1 MKNILILLTLF
12 FLPLSAQA
20 LGVSVSPSK
29 LEIIQRD
36 DNKTSLIITNIS
48 SETISVSVFS
58 DDFKDYISISPA
70 QFELLPEE
78 KIKVNVLANFDDK
91 ETLIKRTDVSIVSQT
106 LDKKSFNAASGIKI
120 PLSVYIINKQ
130 FQWSGALVFL
140 VVFFGVLLLLAFLKL
155 FFWFVRPKKK
165 KKFWPKVNFLKRRSG
180 LKRPFY
186 HIK

>member
-1 MKNILILLTLF
+1 MKNIFILLTLF

-29 LEIIQRD
+29 LEIIQSE
-36 DNKTSLIITNIS
+36 NSKTSLIITNIS
-48 SETISVSVFS
+48 TEPISVSVFS

-78 KIKVNVLANFDDK
+78 KTKVNILTSFDNK
-91 ETLIKRTDVSIVSQT
+91 EALIKRTDVSIVSFA
-106 LDKKSFNAASGIKI
+106 LDKQSFNAASGIKI
-120 PLSVYIINKQ
+120 PLSVYIMNKQ
-130 FQWSGALVFL
+130 FQWSGATVFL
-140 VVFFGVLLLLAFLKL
+140 RVFFGVLLLLALLKF
-155 FFWFVRPKKK
+155 FFWLIRPKKK
-165 KKFWPKVNFLKRRSG
+165 KKFWPKVNFLKRHRG

>member
-29 LEIIQRD
+29 LEIIQSES
-36 DNKTSLIITNIS
+36 NKVSLIITNIS
-48 SETISVSVFS
+48 TEPISVSVFS

-78 KIKVNVLANFDDK
+78 KIKVNVLTNFDDK
-91 ETLIKRTDVSIVSQT
+91 EALIKRTDVSIVSQT

-120 PLSVYIINKQ
+120 PISVYIINKQ
-130 FQWSGALVFL
+130 FQWSGTLVFL
-140 VVFFGVLLLLAFLKL
+140 AVFFGVLSLLALLEF
-155 FFWFVRPKKK
+155 FFWLIRPKKK
-165 KKFWPKVNFLKRRSG
+165 KGFWPKVNFLKRHRG

-186 HIK
+186 RIK